1 MGNIDFRAHFFSL
14 AVLAVSLIYLSITLY
29 IRIAN
34 ETELVELRGAVVQQ
48 RLTNNT
54 SFTELS
60 VLNANAPDYELYREQ
75 GVIGE
80 ANKLN
85 WIEHLD
91 SVSKEIGIPSIQF
104 TIENTR
110 KVQEGETPFY
120 HYEIPIYVTEMYL
133 DLLLLHEGDLYLLL
147 NEMASRANGLF
158 SVEACELQRIGAKT
172 SKALFEGLKGKCHLR
187 WFNLEDI
194 TLAWQDVEASYVP

>member
-85 WIEHLD
+85 
-91 SVSKEIGIPSIQF
+91 
-104 TIENTR
+104 
-110 KVQEGETPFY
+110 
-120 HYEIPIYVTEMYL
+120 
-133 DLLLLHEGDLYLLL
+133 
-147 NEMASRANGLF
+147 
-158 SVEACELQRIGAKT
+158 
-172 SKALFEGLKGKCHLR
+172 
-187 WFNLEDI
+187 
-194 TLAWQDVEASYVP
+194 